1 MGDWGASTDRWG
13 SGKAAFNDRWG
24 ATAQKDDWR
33 HSVVKCNACS
43 EEGHEE
49 SNCPNQHIEADGYD
63 ANDDKCFNCGEPGH
77 RVADCPTPRDTSC
90 RYCKKEG
97 HMLRDCP
104 DKPALICENCGQ
116 EGHMRKNCENA
127 RVVNRDHIADKT
139 PDDALA
145 KIRIGVNERDM
156 EDIKEGVQEY
166 VKSVHG
172 DVTYRQLQ
180 TMFIDE
186 KINLWLIATERE
198 LMKVFTNM
206 DIQGNMGKKYSISYR
221 FSDKADRPRE
231 REGWPQNLEEILDR
245 LDDAGEIVDVGLP
258 LCRNCNELGHVM
270 KNCPEERRE
279 HKLPTIT
286 CSNCSQDGHR
296 LRDCPEPRV
305 DKFACRNCGKS
316 GHRANDCPEP
326 PNLDNMEC
334 RRCGEM
340 GHMGKDC
347 PQRGGRACRN
357 CGSEDHMARDCDQ
370 PRNMDNVTCRNCEQT
385 GHFSRDCPEPKD
397 WSKVQ
402 CSNCQQYGH
411 TKIRCKEPIPE
422 EGGDAGDGVWPS
434 GNASGA
440 ADYTVADGNW

>member
-1 MGDWGASTDRWG
+1 
-13 SGKAAFNDRWG
+13 
-24 ATAQKDDWR
+24 
-33 HSVVKCNACS
+33 
-43 EEGHEE
+43 
-49 SNCPNQHIEADGYD
+49 
-63 ANDDKCFNCGEPGH
+63 
-77 RVADCPTPRDTSC
+77 
-90 RYCKKEG
+90 
-97 HMLRDCP
+97 
-104 DKPALICENCGQ
+104 
-116 EGHMRKNCENA
+116 MRKNCENA

-296 LRDCPEPRV
+296 LRDCRWSEYIVPCRITAHKVRSGTSRRQIRLQELRV
-305 DKFACRNCGKS
+305 SSILGCSDMQKLTGCSKS

-334 RRCGEM
+334 RRCGESKSSSC
-340 GHMGKDC
+340 GLSQCNFRLTPFCSGPHGQGLPTARRTRL
-347 PQRGGRACRN
+347 PQL
-357 CGSEDHMARDCDQ
+357 
-370 PRNMDNVTCRNCEQT
+370 
-385 GHFSRDCPEPKD
+385 
-397 WSKVQ
+397 W
-402 CSNCQQYGH
+402 
-411 TKIRCKEPIPE
+411 
-422 EGGDAGDGVWPS
+422 
-434 GNASGA
+434 
-440 ADYTVADGNW
+440 